1 MSFFNKINR
10 LVEPEY
16 LSLREKQLMEMF
28 TSLLPLTDLIEP
40 LEIVVPLETE
50 EDAVINKLGGN
61 KYYLKYLKYKSK
73 YLKLRTTNI

>member
-1 MSFFNKINR
+1 VSFFNKINR